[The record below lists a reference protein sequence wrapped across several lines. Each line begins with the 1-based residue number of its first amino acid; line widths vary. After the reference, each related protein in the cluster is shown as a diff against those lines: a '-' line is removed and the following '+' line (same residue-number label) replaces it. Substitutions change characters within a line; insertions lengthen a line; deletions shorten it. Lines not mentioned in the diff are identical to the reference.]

1 MYVTQT
7 AIGELLK
14 SAWLL
19 LILIF
24 VFNACEENKQV
35 PLIPEPQKK
44 AYMSRTPHLDK
55 EAYYDK
61 VLGALVGSAIGDA
74 MGASTEMW
82 HRRDIRLKYGYITG
96 LTPATREQSA
106 EGTWE
111 HNLGPGATTDDTRWK
126 YLMVVYMSRFPN
138 TMNVGKFASFITAY
152 YEEVA
157 AGLEAEKI
165 ASDPDVLSGRLEQV
179 DWIREWAR
187 VALAYEDSPEAYQN
201 ALNRFYG
208 GEMSCAGM
216 LYSPMFGLI
225 TPDPETAYTQAYQHA
240 MFDIGYA
247 KDISS
252 SLAGLTQMAL
262 YTNNMDSILNT
273 AVFVDPMRYQD
284 SRLVGRISS
293 AIAET
298 SRKNAW
304 LSRELTLVDSIHSDN
319 NPEMLI
325 PKSYPGSR
333 LEWLQQ
339 EFLYNM
345 LEENERAIPFHAGEI
360 WEILITGLEFGQG
373 DFTKT
378 LQFIVNYGRDN
389 DTVAAIAGMVLGARN
404 GFTALPVELRSTVL
418 RTNKEELGI
427 DLEALARQLASQE
440 FNAVPNGD

>member
-1 MYVTQT
+1 
-7 AIGELLK
+7 
-14 SAWLL
+14 
-19 LILIF
+19 
-24 VFNACEENKQV
+24 
-35 PLIPEPQKK
+35 
-44 AYMSRTPHLDK
+44 
-55 EAYYDK
+55 
-61 VLGALVGSAIGDA
+61 
-74 MGASTEMW
+74 
-82 HRRDIRLKYGYITG
+82 
-96 LTPATREQSA
+96 
-106 EGTWE
+106 
-111 HNLGPGATTDDTRWK
+111 
-126 YLMVVYMSRFPN
+126 
-138 TMNVGKFASFITAY
+138 MNVGKFASFITAY

-427 DLEALARQLASQE
+427 DLEELARQLASQE